1 MMNQERKVTGWRR
14 VVAVMVLVLGTLT
27 IVPSWGQGATRVQAF
42 QVTATPVAAACTA
55 GSSGIGD
62 AYFPLMGNSGY
73 DTLHYDLDLDLDV
86 TNAAIDAGMATI
98 EALALVDL
106 CAFNLDFRGLQ
117 IEQVTVDG
125 IPATF
130 NRRDSELTVQ
140 LSSVIPAGARF
151 STAVTYSGHPE
162 GQDAPTVASLVATV
176 LTGIFG
182 IGNQG
187 KDAEDAAQYGSGWW
201 FGRDA
206 IFIAG
211 EPLGAESWFP
221 SNGHPSD
228 KATYT
233 LRLTVPEP
241 FGVVANG
248 TLQETVTSERGTTT
262 VWTSR
267 DPIATYLVTFQAA
280 RLTTEVRQGP
290 GGLPIR
296 VAFAD
301 SVPPGQRII
310 FDKLPEMTVY
320 FSTIF
325 GPYPFES
332 VGGMVVGSPLFFAL
346 ETQTIPVFG
355 EIPFLGNSALTGDEL
370 KGYEST
376 VAHELAHQWFGNAVS
391 VLRWQDIWLNEGFA
405 TYAQI
410 LWIEHTEGVVA
421 RNRFVAQLYATHAAL
436 SPYQDP
442 AVLAE
447 RTAADVIAGYQ
458 QFSQR
463 FLRGAISERFI
474 ERYTTELGASSS
486 DDLATIPAAEGLEQL
501 AAQGVPPSLF
511 PGDAVLTGVPGP
523 ANLFSPTG
531 IYERGALTLH
541 ALRLQVGDDAFFT
554 ILSTWTSRFHNG
566 NATTVD
572 FIALSEEISGQD
584 LDDFFQAWLFEPG
597 LPSLTP

>member
-1 MMNQERKVTGWRR
+1 MVGWRR
-14 VVAVMVLVLGTLT
+14 ALAVMGVVMLT
-27 IVPSWGQGATRVQAF
+27 IVPLLGLGGTRVQAA
-42 QVTATPVAAACTA
+42 QIVATPVAATCTA

-73 DTLHYDLDLDLDV
+73 DALHYDLALDLDV
-86 TNAAIDAGMATI
+86 PNAAINAAVATI
-98 EALALVDL
+98 EALSLVDL
-106 CAFNLDFRGLQ
+106 CAFNLDFRGLE
-117 IEQVTVDG
+117 IEQIAVDG
-125 IPATF
+125 VPVMFT
-130 NRRDSELTVQ
+130 RRDSELTVQ
-140 LSSVIPAGARF
+140 LSSVIPAGERF
-151 STAVTYSGHPE
+151 ITEVTYHGRPE
-162 GQDAPTVASLVATV
+162 GQDAPTVATLVATV

-182 IGNQG
+182 VGNQG
-187 KDAEDAAQYGSGWW
+187 KDAGDAAQYGSGWW

-233 LRLTVPEP
+233 LRLTVPDP
-241 FGVVANG
+241 YTVVANG
-248 TLQETVTSERGTTT
+248 SLSETITSERGTTT

-280 RLTTEVRQGP
+280 RLNTEVREGP
-290 GGLPIR
+290 DGLPIR

-301 SVPPGQRII
+301 SVPQGQRTI
-310 FDKLPEMTVY
+310 FDKLPEMIDY

-332 VGGMVVGSPLFFAL
+332 AGGMVVGSPLFFAL

-355 EIPFLGNSALTGDEL
+355 EIPLLGESELTPDEL

-376 VAHELAHQWFGNAVS
+376 VAHELAHQWFGNTVS
-391 VLRWQDIWLNEGFA
+391 LLRWQDIWLNEGFA

-410 LWIEHTEGVVA
+410 LWIEHSEGVVA
-421 RNRFVAQLYATHAAL
+421 RNRFVAQLYASHAAL

-447 RTAADVIAGYQ
+447 RTAADVIADYQ

-463 FLRGAISERFI
+463 FLRSTVSSRFI
-474 ERYTTELGASSS
+474 ERYTTELGASSNE
-486 DDLATIPAAEGLEQL
+486 DLSAIPAAEGLEQL
-501 AAQGVPPSLF
+501 AVQGVPAEFF
-511 PGDAVLTGVPGP
+511 PGTTMLTGDPGP
-523 ANLFSPTG
+523 ANLFSPSG

-541 ALRLQVGDDAFFT
+541 ALRLQVGDDAFFS
-554 ILSTWTSRFHNG
+554 ILRTWTSRFHNG
-566 NATTVD
+566 NATTED